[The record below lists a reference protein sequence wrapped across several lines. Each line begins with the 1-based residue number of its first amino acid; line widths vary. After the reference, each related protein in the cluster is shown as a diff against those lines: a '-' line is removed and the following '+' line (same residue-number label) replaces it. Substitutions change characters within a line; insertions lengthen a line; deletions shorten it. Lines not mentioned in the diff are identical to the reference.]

1 MIQCGQLWVLGDHSI
16 GACESD
22 ARKIRSGAAFV
33 LMFLKANKKRYRI
46 QVKNIRNRRQLDSK
60 ISPSSAK
67 VSGKAKT
74 DKSG

>member
-1 MIQCGQLWVLGDHSI
+1 
-16 GACESD
+16 
-22 ARKIRSGAAFV
+22 
-33 LMFLKANKKRYRI
+33 MFLKANKKRYRI